1 MIGFKSVSFTQA
13 FSLKYKKNT
22 FKSTNTCYLFICFIR
37 IFISNTENTLLKS
50 HFPSCFRFG
59 EALPGGSFGR
69 GTGPI
74 WLDDVECTGEEM
86 TLVTCPSSNW
96 GISDCDHLEDAGV
109 VCSDDVSEL
118 PTGSGRVS
126 LII

>member
-1 MIGFKSVSFTQA
+1 MYMLSFHLFDQKFHFKHRKSF
-13 FSLKYKKNT
+13 F
-22 FKSTNTCYLFICFIR
+22 
-37 IFISNTENTLLKS
+37 KS
-50 HFPSCFRFG
+50 HFPSYFRFG

-109 VCSDDVSEL
+109 ICSDEVPEL
-118 PTGSGRVS
+118 PTGRFS
-126 LII
+126 LVN